1 MLLEAR
7 IMRDGKPI
15 YHALAF
21 NDVVVN
27 RSGFSGMAEL
37 RVSVDGHFMYNQRS
51 DGLIVATP
59 TGSTAYALSSPGPIL
74 HPQLQ
79 GIVLVPIAPHALSNR
94 PIVLPD
100 DSKVSIQII
109 GGRDVNVNFD
119 MQSFTVARTERHDRG
134 APLAPYGADAASG
147 RLQLL
152 RHAAQEAALER
163 IPVARRRPQ
172 ALSGKDAGTRTP
184 PLPKPDYHAHQT
196 TSMLRHLSIRDF
208 VIVAALDLEFDSGFT
223 VFSGETGAGKSIL
236 IDALAL
242 ALGARADASV
252 VRTGEARA
260 DITAEFETHA
270 RSTHWLDEQ
279 ALGTTGDDGH
289 HGGTVMLRRVVDA
302 NGRSRAFI
310 NGTAATLAQLREVGE
325 MLVDIHGQH
334 AHQLLMRP
342 DAQRE
347 LFDTHAGLSDTRR
360 DRYARVA
367 HVARAAQ
374 AVEHAQTR
382 DRELQLE
389 RERLAWQLD
398 RTRQARAAT
407 GRVGRGQRRAPP
419 AVAFGQSDRRRARRA
434 RRAVRIRRGDDHAAF
449 RRSSRSCA
457 ISPTSI
463 RRSNDV
469 LAALEP
475 AEIQL
480 QEAAYSLS
488 TTRNGSNSI
497 RTGCAQV
504 ETAPRRA
511 AFDRAQ
517 VPSAARNAAGG
528 TRGASRA
535 TRRSSTPPPTSTAC
549 TPPKPRP
556 RKTYLAEAKKL
567 SKARAKA
574 GKALGAAVTTGMQE
588 LSMAGGSFEVAL
600 VPLPEG
606 GAHGLEQVEFRVAGH
621 AGVPLRPL
629 AKVASG
635 GELARISLALAVIA
649 SAASPTPTLIFDEVD
664 TGIGGGVAEVVG
676 RLLHQLGQ
684 RPPGAVRDALAASRR
699 ARRSAFPGGEGGQR
713 QRRHGQQRHL
723 ARQGEPRRGSRA
735 HARRARN
742 HADHAQARE
751 GNAGGV
757 RCRCWQ
763 DDNARR

>member
-1 MLLEAR
+1 
-7 IMRDGKPI
+7 
-15 YHALAF
+15 
-21 NDVVVN
+21 
-27 RSGFSGMAEL
+27 
-37 RVSVDGHFMYNQRS
+37 
-51 DGLIVATP
+51 
-59 TGSTAYALSSPGPIL
+59 
-74 HPQLQ
+74 
-79 GIVLVPIAPHALSNR
+79 
-94 PIVLPD
+94 
-100 DSKVSIQII
+100 
-109 GGRDVNVNFD
+109 
-119 MQSFTVARTERHDRG
+119 
-134 APLAPYGADAASG
+134 
-147 RLQLL
+147 
-152 RHAAQEAALER
+152 
-163 IPVARRRPQ
+163 
-172 ALSGKDAGTRTP
+172 
-184 PLPKPDYHAHQT
+184 
-196 TSMLRHLSIRDF
+196 MLRHLSIRDF

-252 VRTGEARA
+252 VRTGESRA

-270 RSTHWLDEQ
+270 QVEQWLDEQ
-279 ALGTTGDDGH
+279 ALGTTADDGH
-289 HGGTVMLRRVVDA
+289 HDGTVMLRRVVDA

-347 LFDTHAGLSDTRR
+347 LFDTHAGLTETAVAVTRAWRSWR
-360 DRYARVA
+360 DKV
-367 HVARAAQ
+367 Q

-389 RERLAWQLD
+389 RERLAWQLTELD
-398 RTRQARAAT
+398 KLSPQPGEWEEVNAEH
-407 GRVGRGQRRAPP
+407 RRLSHSANLIDGVQGALGALSESDEAMITHLASIVSKVRDLAEIDP
-419 AVAFGQSDRRRARRA
+419 AL
-434 RRAVRIRRGDDHAAF
+434 
-449 RRSSRSCA
+449 
-457 ISPTSI
+457 
-463 RRSNDV
+463 NDV

-488 TTRNGSNSI
+488 HYAQKLELDPDRL
-497 RTGCAQV
+497 AQV
-504 ETAPRRA
+504 EKRLDALH
-511 AFDRAQ
+511 
-517 VPSAARNAAGG
+517 SAARKFRLRPETLPEEHEARRAQLAALDAAADLDSLHAAEAKA
-528 TRGASRA
+528 REAF
-535 TRRSSTPPPTSTAC
+535 
-549 TPPKPRP
+549 
-556 RKTYLAEAKKL
+556 LAEAKKL

-588 LSMAGGSFEVAL
+588 LSMKGGSFEVAL
-600 VPLPEG
+600 LPLPEG

-684 RPPGAVRDALAASRR
+684 ARQVLCVTHLPQVAARGDHHFQVAKSGNGKGGTVSSVTSLDRASRVEEVARMLGGLEITATTRKHAKEMLAA
-699 ARRSAFPGGEGGQR
+699 
-713 QRRHGQQRHL
+713 
-723 ARQGEPRRGSRA
+723 
-735 HARRARN
+735 
-742 HADHAQARE
+742 
-751 GNAGGV
+751 
-757 RCRCWQ
+757 
-763 DDNARR
+763 